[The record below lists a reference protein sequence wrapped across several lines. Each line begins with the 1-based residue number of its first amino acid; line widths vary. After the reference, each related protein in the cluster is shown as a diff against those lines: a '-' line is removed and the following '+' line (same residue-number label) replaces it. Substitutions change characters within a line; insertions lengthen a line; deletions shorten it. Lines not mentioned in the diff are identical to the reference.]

1 MTPEERVVIAELRSR
16 GFAVI
21 IWTPEELAGASR
33 KHVEDRSVELGW
45 QVIEDLKD
53 MGPDSVDE
61 D

>member
-1 MTPEERVVIAELRSR
+1 MTKEEQAVIAELRSR

-53 MGPDSVDE
+53 MGPDSTD
-61 D
+61 DD

>member
-1 MTPEERVVIAELRSR
+1 MTPEERAFMAELQSR

-33 KHVEDRSVELGW
+33 KHVENRSIELGW

-53 MGPDSVDE
+53 IGPDSVD
-61 D
+61 DD

>member
-1 MTPEERVVIAELRSR
+1 MTTAEREIIEELRGR

-53 MGPDSVDE
+53 IGPDSDDE

>member
-1 MTPEERVVIAELRSR
+1 MTPEEQAVIAELRNR

-21 IWTPEELAGASR
+21 IWHPDELAGASR

-53 MGPDSVDE
+53 MGPDSTD
-61 D
+61 DD

>member
-1 MTPEERVVIAELRSR
+1 MTPAEREVIAELRSR

-53 MGPDSVDE
+53 IGPDSVD
-61 D
+61 DD

>member
-1 MTPEERVVIAELRSR
+1 MTTAERAVIEELRSR

-53 MGPDSVDE
+53 IGPDSVD
-61 D
+61 DD

>member
-1 MTPEERVVIAELRSR
+1 MTKEEQAVIAELRSR

-21 IWTPEELAGASR
+21 VWTPEELAGASR

-53 MGPDSVDE
+53 MGPDSD
-61 D
+61 DD